1 VLFCRSVL
9 NWAGRQFFWRKGL
22 NDCAGGLGWWSKTIN
37 DTLME
42 TLTLAPAE
50 AEALAHHEAVID
62 RNRPSFIAA
71 GESLLAI
78 REGRLYRK
86 THQTFEA
93 YCRER
98 HGFTRMNASLLIRES
113 EAATS
118 VKDILQPNR
127 EQARELAKVEPAKR
141 KEVVERAQEATGGKI
156 TAAAIREAAVE
167 AVDVMYPV
175 HDVTLSAESKAAGE
189 QAEKDSERLWLLKS
203 TWRKTNKKDRAAF
216 IKWANTQDQ

>member
-1 VLFCRSVL
+1 
-9 NWAGRQFFWRKGL
+9 
-22 NDCAGGLGWWSKTIN
+22 
-37 DTLME
+37 ME

-62 RNRPSFIAA
+62 RNRPGFIAA

-141 KEVVERAQEATGGKI
+141 QEVVERAQEATGGKI
-156 TAAAIREAAVE
+156 TAAAIREARQE
-167 AVDVMYPV
+167 AQDVVVDVIPPV
-175 HDVTLSAESKAAGE
+175 PPKFDRERFS
-189 QAEKDSERLWLLKS
+189 QAMMHADNACACIDKIPPGDPQL
-203 TWRKTNKKDRAAF
+203 RAALAKVKQHIEAR
-216 IKWANTQDQ
+216 IKKEQQ